1 MDEFLKD
8 CKIFKEG
15 DDYEI
20 RALSRGLSKEE
31 VANCMGYELEE
42 FTGSDKRYFIAA
54 YTRGR
59 TEGKRQAV
67 EDFFSHMKNPKFGNQ
82 VCLEYLTRFAD
93 DWPEEGVSAGSGFN
107 FKVLM
112 EK

>member
-1 MDEFLKD
+1 MRDLTENCTFFKKGDE
-8 CKIFKEG
+8 
-15 DDYEI
+15 YEI
-20 RALSRGLSKEE
+20 RMLARGLTKEE
-31 VANCMGYELEE
+31 VVNCFGEELCDLSE
-42 FTGSDKRYFIAA
+42 GDKKFLLSN